1 VDIFVQFIQARLF
14 MRLPESCH
22 QFQLSSSKLKL
33 RKKEEEGELPLNVM
47 NLLPNPY
54 GVKIYNV
61 SVGKSLPEWISE
73 KKKKSLQK
81 DEGSLE
87 LIIVVIV

>member
-1 VDIFVQFIQARLF
+1 
-14 MRLPESCH
+14 
-22 QFQLSSSKLKL
+22 
-33 RKKEEEGELPLNVM
+33 M

-87 LIIVVIV
+87 LIIIVIV